1 MFQSFPLGDKSS
13 VNLRGEFHTEN
24 VTTFDEVAKKAD
36 GDAMEVEPTETGTR
50 TAETESQTTQ
60 APENEKGEATEAIKE
75 KKADSTPVPEGK
87 EDKKIDLDALYP
99 IFWSLQG
106 FFSSPTRLFDAQNF
120 STFRSGLETTLKT
133 FKLLNTDINTR
144 SSAKAPEELRRGLKR
159 KRNGD
164 GVEISNSFNPKY
176 LTSRELFDLEV
187 ILLVIDIRHM
197 LTLISGK

>member
-24 VTTFDEVAKKAD
+24 VTNFDEVAKKPE
-36 GDAMEVEPTETGTR
+36 GDAMEVEPAGPGTQ
-50 TAETESQTTQ
+50 TTETESQTTQ
-60 APENEKGEATEAIKE
+60 APENEGGEASKE
-75 KKADSTPVPEGK
+75 KKADSTPAPDVK

-106 FFSSPTRLFDAQNF
+106 FFSSPTRLFDSQNF
-120 STFRSGLETTLKT
+120 STFRSGLKTTLKT
-133 FKLLNTDINTR
+133 FKLLNADINTR
-144 SSAKAPEELRRGLKR
+144 GSTKAPEELRRGLKR

-176 LTSRELFDLEV
+176 LTSRELFGLEV
-187 ILLVIDIRHM
+187 ILL
-197 LTLISGK
+197 TN

>member
-24 VTTFDEVAKKAD
+24 VTTFDEVAKKKPD
-36 GDAMEVEPTETGTR
+36 GDAMEVDAAETNEQ
-50 TAETESQTTQ
+50 TAETESQQTEGGETGAECTQ
-60 APENEKGEATEAIKE
+60 E
-75 KKADSTPVPEGK
+75 KKADSTPAK
-87 EDKKIDLDALYP
+87 EEKAIDLDALYP

-106 FFSSPTRLFDAQNF
+106 FFSSPTRLFNAQDF
-120 STFRSGLETTLKT
+120 SSFRSGLEMTLKT
-133 FKLLNTDINTR
+133 FKLLSTDINTR
-144 SSAKAPEELRRGLKR
+144 TSTKAPDEVRRGLKR

-187 ILLVIDIRHM
+187 CMIY
-197 LTLISGK
+197 

>member
-24 VTTFDEVAKKAD
+24 VTTYDEVAKKPD
-36 GDAMEVEPTETGTR
+36 EDAMEVEPTGEQ

-60 APENEKGEATEAIKE
+60 AQNEGGDANE
-75 KKADSTPVPEGK
+75 KKADSTPAPDAKK
-87 EDKKIDLDALYP
+87 EKSIDLDALYP

-120 STFRSGLETTLKT
+120 STFRSGLGTTLKT
-133 FKLLNTDINTR
+133 FKLLNTDISTR
-144 SSAKAPEELRRGLKR
+144 SSSKAPEEVRRGLKR

-187 ILLVIDIRHM
+187 ILLAN
-197 LTLISGK
+197 